1 MFVAHVLIWMK
12 MLRGD
17 FKAFTAGKFRSNVFT
32 AELNFLCDLTS
43 TLMTLNFSFSH
54 YDDL

>member
-12 MLRGD
+12 KLRGD

-32 AELNFLCDLTS
+32 AELNFLCNLIVTV
-43 TLMTLNFSFSH
+43 
-54 YDDL
+54 DDAEFLVQSLR